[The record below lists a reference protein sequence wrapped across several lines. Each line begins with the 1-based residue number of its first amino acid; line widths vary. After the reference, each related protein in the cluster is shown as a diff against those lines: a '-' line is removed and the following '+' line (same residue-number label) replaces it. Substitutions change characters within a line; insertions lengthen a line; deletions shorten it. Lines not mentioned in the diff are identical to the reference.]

1 MLSDIQLIIN
11 EIEARRKELV
21 ECGQDLN
28 DPEMLRRSQ
37 QLDELI
43 NRYYKLME
51 NTNHKKRAVL

>member
-1 MLSDIQLIIN
+1 MLTDIQLIIN

-21 ECGQDLN
+21 ECGQDFN
-28 DPEMLRRSQ
+28 DPEMLKRSQ

-43 NRYYKLME
+43 NRYYKLLE